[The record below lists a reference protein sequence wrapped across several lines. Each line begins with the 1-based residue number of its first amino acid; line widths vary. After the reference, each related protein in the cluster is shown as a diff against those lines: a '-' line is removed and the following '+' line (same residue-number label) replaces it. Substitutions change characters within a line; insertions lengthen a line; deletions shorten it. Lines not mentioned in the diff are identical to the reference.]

1 MGMLDKMFGSYSD
14 REVKRIIPII
24 NEIDKLGAEMEKL
37 SDQQLKDK
45 TFEFRNRYNYGEDLD
60 DILPEAFAVCREAF
74 P

>member
-37 SDQQLKDK
+37 SDQQLKDNWRSCSSSRK
-45 TFEFRNRYNYGEDLD
+45 NCRDENR
-60 DILPEAFAVCREAF
+60 RR
-74 P
+74 